1 MTSPV
6 DIMTCPT
13 CGMEGPPTKFCLN
26 CGTSKDVKPE
36 ASNSDILV
44 EEENKVSVYSD
55 TPDQS
60 VDAILEENT
69 FEKDEIIY
77 EQARKTNKSRKSHV
91 KMKSQRNKQETK
103 LETKHVR
110 VSDLDSK
117 VDPIVR
123 ENMLNLA
130 KSIDLKNWLVN
141 QLLQGEIEEEQFNK
155 LFENY
160 EVRYQQCMIR
170 RNQLLENA
178 QNIKPI
184 QKKFKEAKLSLSE
197 IEKKKIIGDISD
209 EEYNLKAPV
218 YKWDMDNYERE
229 IAKRKAEIL
238 VLKDLTHVMTEE
250 NIDEI
255 KKSVEASLE
264 AVDDYNKS
272 GTITSETAT
281 IIKNSLENTL
291 SKFNNK
297 KVVIMDD
304 D

>member
-1 MTSPV
+1 MTSLV
-6 DIMTCPT
+6 DITKCSK
-13 CGMEGPPTKFCLN
+13 CGMEGPPTKFCLS
-26 CGTSKDVKPE
+26 CGTPKDVKPE
-36 ASNSDILV
+36 DSNSDILV
-44 EEENKVSVYSD
+44 EEEKKVSVYSD

-60 VDAILEENT
+60 VDVTLEKNT
-69 FEKDEIIY
+69 LEKDDIIY

-91 KMKSQRNKQETK
+91 NMKRQRNKQETK

-130 KSIDLKNWLVN
+130 KSIDLKNWIVN

-155 LFENY
+155 LFETY
-160 EVRYQQCMIR
+160 EIRYQQCMIR

-178 QNIKPI
+178 QNIKPL
-184 QKKFKEAKLSLSE
+184 QKIFKEAKLSLSE

-281 IIKNSLENTL
+281 IIKNSLEDTL

-304 D
+304 G